1 MQPSE
6 QTAGLYRIGAV
17 AKLVGIPEATLRV
30 WERRY
35 QVVSPP
41 KSPGGHRLYNDLDV
55 LKVTLLKSLTQ
66 EGHAISML
74 STMGMQQL
82 QGLLNESRQAQTQQ
96 NVRPKL
102 PAVVNLAVVG
112 YTLASRIETQKF
124 TLCFGQST
132 LKVVQVHPDLT
143 QALRGDQAEGADV
156 LLVQMGAV
164 QPQVKEDLVKLRD
177 VLKVNKLV
185 LVYHFATDHVL
196 QLLKSAGIIARRE
209 PVSDMDLCDIIQSV
223 LVVEAGHTN
232 PGNSKIAPRKYDDT
246 VLQKISDIDSKVL
259 CECPKHVADLI
270 RQLNSFEQYSN
281 DCLNNSA
288 EDARLHAYLSAV
300 SGSARAMFEEA
311 LERVATHEG
320 IALS

>member
-1 MQPSE
+1 MNPSE
-6 QTAGLYRIGAV
+6 QSAGLYRIGAV

-41 KSPGGHRLYNDLDV
+41 KSSGGHRLYSELDV

-74 STMGMQQL
+74 STMDVPQL
-82 QGLLNESRQAQTQQ
+82 QKMLNESRQAHTQQ
-96 NVRPKL
+96 HPHLKL
-102 PAVVNLAVVG
+102 PAIVNLAVVG

-124 TLCFGQST
+124 TLCFGQTT
-132 LKVVQVHPDLT
+132 LKVVQVHPDIN
-143 QALRGDQAEGADV
+143 QALRGGETETADV
-156 LLVQMGAV
+156 VLVQMGAV
-164 QPQVKEDLVKLRD
+164 QAQAKDDLVRLREQ
-177 VLKVNKLV
+177 LKVSKLV

-196 QLLKSAGIIARRE
+196 QHLKSAGIIARRE

-223 LVVEAGHTN
+223 LVVEPGHAS
-232 PGNSKIAPRKYDDT
+232 PGASKIAARKYNDL
-246 VLQKISDIDSKVL
+246 VLQKISNIDSKVL

-311 LERVATHEG
+311 LERVAAHEG
-320 IALS
+320 IPLN